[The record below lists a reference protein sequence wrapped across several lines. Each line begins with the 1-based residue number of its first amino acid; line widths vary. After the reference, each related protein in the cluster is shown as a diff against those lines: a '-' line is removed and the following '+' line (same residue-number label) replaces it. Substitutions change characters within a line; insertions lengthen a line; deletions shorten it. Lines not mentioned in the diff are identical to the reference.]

1 MGVLALLAWLL
12 AGIAVLV
19 IAHLVRPRQD
29 PLALGPTI
37 LAGIGGAVLGG
48 MAASLAGAEEGPP
61 GLRTV
66 FFTSTG
72 AMLAM
77 LVFRLI
83 WRRRRR

>member
-1 MGVLALLAWLL
+1 
-12 AGIAVLV
+12 V
-19 IAHLVRPRQD
+19 IAHLVRPRHD
-29 PLALGPTI
+29 PLALGPTT

-48 MAASLAGAEEGPP
+48 MVASLAGAEDGAP

-72 AMLAM
+72 AMLSM

-83 WRRRRR
+83 WRRRETKP